1 MKPDTQMKK
10 SLSILMALILIIEFT
25 GCYSTKILST
35 SEINQS
41 DYYLIHSKES
51 VYLSYNDTISDGILS
66 GKLDFNN
73 KKFNDPRISH
83 IYISSDSLL
92 ALNNDRISLP
102 VNSIEKIK
110 QRVPEPGKTRTLK
123 TLLIIGAVAGATTL
137 GIMAAVKL
145 FTEVETCG
153 NDILYCD
160 ERGL

>member
-1 MKPDTQMKK
+1 MKPDTQLQKII
-10 SLSILMALILIIEFT
+10 SILMAFILMIELT
-25 GCYSTKILST
+25 GCYSIRILT
-35 SEINQS
+35 ASEINQS
-41 DYYLIHSKES
+41 DYYLIHGKES

-83 IYISSDSLL
+83 IYVSSDSLL
-92 ALNNDRISLP
+92 TISNDRISLP

-123 TLLIIGAVAGATTL
+123 TLLIIGAAAGSTTL
-137 GIMAAVKL
+137 GIIAAVRL
-145 FTEVETCG
+145 FNEAEQCG
-153 NDILYCD
+153 NDIFYCD

>member
-1 MKPDTQMKK
+1 MKPDTQLQKII
-10 SLSILMALILIIEFT
+10 SILMAFILIIELT
-25 GCYSTKILST
+25 GCYSTRILTT

-41 DYYLIHSKES
+41 DYYLIKSKES

-83 IYISSDSLL
+83 IYLSSDSLL
-92 ALNNDRISLP
+92 TINNDRISLP

-110 QRVPEPGKTRTLK
+110 QRVPEPGKTRALK
-123 TLLIIGAVAGATTL
+123 TLLIIGAAAGVTTL
-137 GIMAAVKL
+137 GIIATVHLINEA
-145 FTEVETCG
+145 EQCG
-153 NDILYCD
+153 NEIFYCD